1 MDSLTQATLGAV
13 IGEVLLGKKIGNKGA
28 ILGAIIATI
37 PDLDVALLPFY
48 SNIEKISVHRG
59 FSHSILF
66 SFIGAFLIALILSK
80 IKWTRQV
87 SYIRLWVFSWLA
99 LFTHILLDA
108 FTTYGTQL
116 LLPFSNHRI
125 SFDTI
130 NIVDPFYT
138 IPLLIGLILSVT
150 TFKNKKT
157 RIKPTI
163 IGLGIST
170 LYLLI
175 AFGIKHHVNNEFS
188 SKLKIQGI
196 IYNELLTVPVGIG
209 SVNWYAVAKTDSSL
223 FIGKNNILNKN
234 DIIFT
239 EFPINNHLLNSV
251 NNELTSTLK
260 WFSKGFYTVAESD
273 GKIRLYNMQCDMQG
287 IRTYGN
293 YKAPTA
299 FYFEITP
306 FVNGEYKLT
315 TGMHKKEEL

>member
-1 MDSLTQATLGAV
+1 MDSITQATLGAA
-13 IGEVLLGKKIGNKGA
+13 IGEVILGRKIGSKGA
-28 ILGAIIATI
+28 IIGAIIATI
-37 PDLDVALLPFY
+37 PDLDVVLLPLY
-48 SNIEKISVHRG
+48 SAVKRISVHRG

-66 SFIGAFLIALILSK
+66 SFIGAFVIAFILSK
-80 IKWTRQV
+80 IKWTK
-87 SYIRLWVFSWLA
+87 YIEYSKLWGFSWLA
-99 LFTHILLDA
+99 LITHMLLDA

-116 LLPFSNHRI
+116 LLPFSNYRV

-130 NIVDPFYT
+130 NIVDPVYT
-138 IPLLIGLILSVT
+138 IPLLMGLILSIT

-170 LYLLI
+170 LYLVI
-175 AFGIKHHVNNEFS
+175 AFGIKHNVNNEFS
-188 SKLKIQGI
+188 SKLKTQGV
-196 IYNELLTVPVGIG
+196 IYNELLTVPGGIG
-209 SVNWYAVAKTDSSL
+209 SINWYAVAKTDNSL

-239 EFPINNHLLNSV
+239 EFPINNHLLNIV
-251 NNELTSTLK
+251 NNELTATLK
-260 WFSKGFYTVAESD
+260 WFAKGFYTVAESN

-306 FVNGEYKLT
+306 LINGDYKLT
-315 TGMHKKEEL
+315 TGMHKKEE